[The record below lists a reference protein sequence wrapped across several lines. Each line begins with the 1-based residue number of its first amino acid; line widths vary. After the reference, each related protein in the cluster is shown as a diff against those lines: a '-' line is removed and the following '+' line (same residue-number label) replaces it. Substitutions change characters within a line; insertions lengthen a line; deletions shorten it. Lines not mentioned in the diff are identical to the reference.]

1 MVKTFSIHSRLRA
14 VIGAGS
20 ESVNCFCQQ
29 LTVSYSTNLQASRQA
44 TNQTANPAGSK
55 QFPIN
60 NRFTTCKSPQLLQFG
75 LLFCLLFWVRWR
87 IGVGIRYEIREG
99 VKGYAGRGGGVVY
112 LWLHVND
119 IMKMKLV

>member
-29 LTVSYSTNLQASRQA
+29 LTVSCSTNLQASGEA
-44 TNQTANPAGSK
+44 ANQPTNPAGSK

-60 NRFTTCKSPQLLQFG
+60 NRFTTCKSPQLLPFG
-75 LLFCLLFWVRWR
+75 LLCCLLF
-87 IGVGIRYEIREG
+87 GF
-99 VKGYAGRGGGVVY
+99 AGGLGLALG
-112 LWLHVND
+112 
-119 IMKMKLV
+119 MKLGKG